1 MPTGFAGENR
11 TRRPIP
17 ERLMRSLV
25 VVEREPP
32 ANAPARLD
40 HRAIRLGEHLFIFQ
54 AAPQP
59 FDEDVVQKPP
69 LTVHADPHPHSLQF
83 IDEPRGGELHTLIG
97 VHNSGTLPS
106 TKVLKSPF
114 TIRTTRVQASRP
126 R

>member
-1 MPTGFAGENR
+1 MLPASAGKTR

-17 ERLMRSLV
+17 QRLRGSLV
-25 VVEREPP
+25 VVKRDPP

-40 HRAIRLGEHLFIFQ
+40 HRAIRLGENLFIFK

-59 FDEDVVQKPP
+59 FDEDVVEKPP

-97 VHNSGTLPS
+97 VENLRSAMLGQRFLNRLDTDLP
-106 TKVLKSPF
+106 L
-114 TIRTTRVQASRP
+114 P
-126 R
+126 RD